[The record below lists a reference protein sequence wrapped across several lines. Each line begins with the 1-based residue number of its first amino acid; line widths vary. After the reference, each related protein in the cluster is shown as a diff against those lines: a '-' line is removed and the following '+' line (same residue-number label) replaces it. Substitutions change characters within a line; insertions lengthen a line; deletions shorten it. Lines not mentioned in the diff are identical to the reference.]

1 MKRVKFLTDTAY
13 QGPRREGDEINV
25 PDDYALRWEKNGI
38 AKIMGDEY
46 ITKEEHEDTEVEK
59 TVEDEEI
66 TNEVVSEEEVE
77 DFTNMNAKELFAKC
91 KERGLEVEAKK
102 SREYY
107 IEKLTSN

>member
-46 ITKEEHEDTEVEK
+46 ITKEEHKDTEVEDK
-59 TVEDEEI
+59 EI
-66 TNEVVSEEEVE
+66 TNEVVSEVEVE

>member
-46 ITKEEHEDTEVEK
+46 ITKEEHEDTEVEDK
-59 TVEDEEI
+59 EI
-66 TNEVVSEEEVE
+66 TNEVVSEEVE

>member
-25 PDDYALRWEKNGI
+25 PDDFALRWEKNGI

-46 ITKEEHEDTEVEK
+46 ITKEEHADTEVENK
-59 TVEDEEI
+59 EI

-77 DFTNMNAKELFAKC
+77 DFENMNAKELFAKC

>member
-46 ITKEEHEDTEVEK
+46 ITKEEHENTEVEDK
-59 TVEDEEI
+59 EI
-66 TNEVVSEEEVE
+66 TNEVVSEVEVE

>member
-13 QGPRREGDEINV
+13 QGPRREGEEINV

-46 ITKEEHEDTEVEK
+46 ITKEEHEDTEVEDK
-59 TVEDEEI
+59 EI

-77 DFTNMNAKELFAKC
+77 DFANMNAKELFAKC

>member
-46 ITKEEHEDTEVEK
+46 ITKEEHEDTEVEDK
-59 TVEDEEI
+59 ET
-66 TNEVVSEEEVE
+66 TNEVVSEEVE

>member
-25 PDDYALRWEKNGI
+25 PDDFALRWEKNGI

-46 ITKEEHEDTEVEK
+46 ITKEEHEDTEVEDK
-59 TVEDEEI
+59 ET

>member
-46 ITKEEHEDTEVEK
+46 IAKEEHEDTEVEDK
-59 TVEDEEI
+59 EIEGEPEENI
-66 TNEVVSEEEVE
+66 SSK
-77 DFTNMNAKELFAKC
+77 DIDKEKDSD
-91 KERGLEVEAKK
+91 V
-102 SREYY
+102 
-107 IEKLTSN
+107 

>member
-46 ITKEEHEDTEVEK
+46 ITKEEHADTEVENK
-59 TVEDEEI
+59 EI

-77 DFTNMNAKELFAKC
+77 DFENMNAKELFAKC

>member
-46 ITKEEHEDTEVEK
+46 IAKEEHEDTEVEDK
-59 TVEDEEI
+59 EI
-66 TNEVVSEEEVE
+66 TNEVVSEEVE

>member
-46 ITKEEHEDTEVEK
+46 ITKEEHEDTED
-59 TVEDEEI
+59 EDKEL

>member
-46 ITKEEHEDTEVEK
+46 ITKEEHEDTEVE
-59 TVEDEEI
+59 DEET
-66 TNEVVSEEEVE
+66 TNEVVSEEVE

>member
-46 ITKEEHEDTEVEK
+46 ITKEEHEDTEVE
-59 TVEDEEI
+59 VEETTD
-66 TNEVVSEEEVE
+66 EVVSEEVE

>member
-46 ITKEEHEDTEVEK
+46 ITKEEPEDTE
-59 TVEDEEI
+59 VEDEEI
-66 TNEVVSEEEVE
+66 TNEVVSEGEVE

>member
-46 ITKEEHEDTEVEK
+46 ITKEEHEDTEVEDK
-59 TVEDEEI
+59 EI
-66 TNEVVSEEEVE
+66 EGEPEKNISSK
-77 DFTNMNAKELFAKC
+77 DIDKEKDSD
-91 KERGLEVEAKK
+91 V
-102 SREYY
+102 
-107 IEKLTSN
+107 

>member
-46 ITKEEHEDTEVEK
+46 ITKEEHEDTEVEDK
-59 TVEDEEI
+59 EI
-66 TNEVVSEEEVE
+66 TNEVVSEVEVE

>member
-46 ITKEEHEDTEVEK
+46 IAKEEHEDTEVE
-59 TVEDEEI
+59 DEET
-66 TNEVVSEEEVE
+66 TNEVVSEEVE

>member
-46 ITKEEHEDTEVEK
+46 ITKEEHEDTEVEDK
-59 TVEDEEI
+59 ET
-66 TNEVVSEEEVE
+66 TNEVVSEVEVE

>member
-46 ITKEEHEDTEVEK
+46 VTNEENEEHEDTEVEDK
-59 TVEDEEI
+59 EI

>member
-46 ITKEEHEDTEVEK
+46 ITKEEHEDTEVEDK
-59 TVEDEEI
+59 EI
-66 TNEVVSEEEVE
+66 TNEVVSEEEEVE

>member
-1 MKRVKFLTDTAY
+1 
-13 QGPRREGDEINV
+13 
-25 PDDYALRWEKNGI
+25 
-38 AKIMGDEY
+38 MGDEY
-46 ITKEEHEDTEVEK
+46 ITKEEHEDTEVEDK
-59 TVEDEEI
+59 EI
-66 TNEVVSEEEVE
+66 TNEVVSEEVE

>member
-46 ITKEEHEDTEVEK
+46 ITKEEHIDTEVEDK
-59 TVEDEEI
+59 EI

>member
-46 ITKEEHEDTEVEK
+46 ITKEEHEDTEVEEK
-59 TVEDEEI
+59 EI

-91 KERGLEVEAKK
+91 KERGLEVEATK
-102 SREYY
+102 SRDYY

>member
-46 ITKEEHEDTEVEK
+46 ITKEEHEDTEVEDK
-59 TVEDEEI
+59 EI

-91 KERGLEVEAKK
+91 KETGLEVEAKK

-107 IEKLTSN
+107 IEKLTYN

>member
-46 ITKEEHEDTEVEK
+46 ITKEEHEDTEVE
-59 TVEDEEI
+59 DEEI
-66 TNEVVSEEEVE
+66 TNEVVSEEVE